1 MSRGEHANDHG
12 NGPRN
17 DHSGQSD
24 DEGIHHV
31 RLQEARDRLIVL
43 QRPSEV
49 TVKDIL
55 QPYEVA
61 DDGGLIKSV

>member
-17 DHSGQSD
+17 DHGGQSD

-43 QRPSEV
+43 Q
-49 TVKDIL
+49 
-55 QPYEVA
+55 
-61 DDGGLIKSV
+61 